1 LSYSVDLAGFG
12 GSEKFIRNEVGA
24 NYYTPLF
31 GTSLIG
37 NLKGETGVLTALQD
51 DETRVSER
59 FFLGGSRLRGFK
71 SGGIG
76 PRDLKTDDA
85 LGGTQYYR
93 GSAEIGFPLGLPEE
107 FDIQGAVFSDVGSV
121 WGNDDPFPDIADDAS
136 MRTTV
141 GIGLGWGSP
150 VGPVR
155 INLARAVTKED
166 YDKTEFFSFSF
177 GTRF

>member
-1 LSYSVDLAGFG
+1 M
-12 GSEKFIRNEVGA
+12 
-24 NYYTPLF
+24 PLF
-31 GTSLIG
+31 GTSFIG
-37 NLKGETGVLTALQD
+37 SVKGEAGVVTPLQD
-51 DETRVSER
+51 DEIRVSER
-59 FFLGGSRLRGFK
+59 FFLGGTRLRGFRV
-71 SGGIG
+71 GGVG
-76 PRDLKTDDA
+76 PRDLKSDDS

-93 GSAEIGFPLGLPEE
+93 GSAEVGFPLGLPEE
-107 FDIQGAVFSDVGSV
+107 FDIKGAFFSDVGSV

-136 MRTTV
+136 LRATF

-155 INLARAVTKED
+155 INLARPLLQED